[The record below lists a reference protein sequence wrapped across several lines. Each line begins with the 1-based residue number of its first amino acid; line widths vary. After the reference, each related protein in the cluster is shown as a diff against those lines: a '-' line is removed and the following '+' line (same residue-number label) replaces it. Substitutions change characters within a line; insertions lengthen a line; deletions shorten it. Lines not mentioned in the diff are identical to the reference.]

1 MFGEGGKVHM
11 EIENIKSTGSFFMRP
26 IKTRINK
33 GANALFGFFIFASI
47 LILFNERSK
56 GLKKIVIF
64 L

>member
-1 MFGEGGKVHM
+1 M
-11 EIENIKSTGSFFMRP
+11 EIENIKSAGSFFMRP